1 MLCGVGLVLGLMVQS
16 GKGMAVG
23 AWMVYGDEGLVV
35 TFQLLIYV
43 GVVSKWPVTFV
54 TLTLEM

>member
-23 AWMVYGDEGLVV
+23 AWMVYGDGG
-35 TFQLLIYV
+35 V
-43 GVVSKWPVTFV
+43 GGEFSVIDLCRGGV
-54 TLTLEM
+54 